1 MINTM
6 FPQQLFAA
14 LIVTSLTGLAQ
25 PVQNQPAQNGPAQKM
40 NDAYAAKIKEYTTD
54 PSFLTELVDH
64 LPVSDTV
71 PSPDKVLGYVIG
83 TPNRLTYVKD
93 IMRYMAELAK
103 ASPRVRYKVAGK
115 SEEGRDTGLIIIS
128 DEANLAKLARFTE
141 ITAKLADPR
150 KLTDA
155 DAKKLI
161 AEGIPLYWLNG
172 SIHSPE
178 TGSPEM
184 LMELAYRLAVEESP
198 KIQNIRKNSIIL
210 ITPVIEVD
218 GRDMMVDLYRWRKE
232 NPSKAAPPLVYW
244 GKYVAHD
251 NNRDSMVMSLN
262 LSKIVMKTFFEFHP
276 QVLHDLHESV
286 PFLYISTGMGPYNPA
301 LDPIVISE
309 WQKMAYHEIEEM
321 TKRGVPGVWTHGF
334 YDGWAVNYM
343 FMAAQGHNSIGRF
356 YETFGNG
363 GADTRMRTVPAN
375 QTSRTWF
382 RPNPPLQRVNWSI
395 RNNINMQQ
403 SGVLLAMDYAATNK
417 EEFLSN
423 FYLKSKR
430 SVAKATTEGPAAY
443 VIPANDPRPG
453 EAAEMMNLL
462 KQQGV
467 EIHKTDQEFEVTSKA
482 GKRKFPAGSFV
493 VRMDQPYSRMADML
507 LDTQYYNVND
517 PAPYDDTGWTFGSLR
532 NVETVRVTDAAVLTA
547 PMSMVDG
554 AVKVKGGVQG
564 TGVAYVINNN
574 TETGL
579 ASLRFALRDIPM
591 LAAEDAFTAGDK
603 AFNIGSF
610 IVKAD
615 GDVRSKLDAA
625 GAKFGVTAVGVAEMP
640 KVATHA
646 LAAPRIAMVHSWLNT
661 QNEGW
666 YRIAMDAAGVPYT
679 YMSDH
684 VLRQTANLRDKF
696 DVIIFGPTPGNS
708 QRIVN
713 GMGGKDAIPWKKS
726 EITPNMGDAPDSTE
740 DMRGGMG
747 LQGLVNV
754 QKFVE
759 DGGLFVVVGAN
770 GSIPIDYGLV
780 DGVTITPARELKA
793 RGSVLA
799 STISDKKS
807 PIAYGYGDKLSVY
820 FNQAPIFNVSLT
832 GGGGGFGGG
841 GGAFGVEQGG
851 RPSGRGSLTD
861 PDVVQGRPYVAP
873 PARPETRPGEEPAM
887 DPDVAEQMRAFL
899 PVPEMRPRVIVRF
912 AAEEKDLLVSGMLAG
927 GRELTG
933 KPAVIDVPR
942 GKGHI
947 LMFAINPMWRH
958 ETQGSYFLLYN
969 AMLNFDHLDVGRS
982 APGRATRP

>member
-1 MINTM
+1 M
-6 FPQQLFAA
+6 AA
-14 LIVTSLTGLAQ
+14 LVVTSMGVVVAQ
-25 PVQNQPAQNGPAQKM
+25 PAQKM
-40 NDAYAAKIKEYTTD
+40 NDAYAAKIREYTTD
-54 PSFLTELVDH
+54 PSFLTEMVDH
-64 LPVSDTV
+64 LPMSDTV

-93 IMRYMAELAK
+93 IMRYMSELAK

-115 SEEGRDTGLIIIS
+115 SEEGRDTGLILIS
-128 DEANLAKLARFTE
+128 DEVNLAKLNRFTE

-198 KIQNIRKNSIIL
+198 RIQNIRKNSIII

-232 NPSKAAPPLVYW
+232 NPAKAAPPLVYW

-286 PFLYISTGMGPYNPA
+286 PFMYISTGMGPYNPA

-363 GADTRMRTVPAN
+363 GADTRMRNVPAN

-443 VIPANDPRPG
+443 VVPANDPRPG
-453 EAAEMMNLL
+453 EAADLMNLL

-467 EIHKTDQEFEVTSKA
+467 EVHRSSQEFEVA
-482 GKRKFPAGSFV
+482 GKGGTRKFPAGSYV

-507 LDTQYYNVND
+507 LDTQYYNVAD
-517 PAPYDDTGWTFGSLR
+517 PNPYDDTGWTFGALR
-532 NVETVRVTDAAVLTA
+532 NVETVRVTDAAVLKA

-554 AVKVKGGVQG
+554 PAAVKGGVQG
-564 TGVAYVINNN
+564 TGAAYVVNNN
-574 TETGL
+574 TEIAL
-579 ASLRFALRDIPM
+579 ASLRFALRDVPM
-591 LAAEDAFTAGDK
+591 MAAEEEFKAGDRT
-603 AFNIGSF
+603 FNAGSF
-610 IVKAD
+610 IIRAD

-625 GAKFGVTAVGVAEMP
+625 TAKLGVSAYGVAEIP
-640 KVATHA
+640 KVASHT

-666 YRIAMDAAGVPYT
+666 YRVAMDAAGVPYT
-679 YMSDH
+679 YVSDH
-684 VLRQTANLRDKF
+684 VLRNTANLRERF
-696 DVIIFGPTPGNS
+696 DVIIFGPTPGSS

-754 QKFVE
+754 QKFVDE
-759 DGGLFVVVGAN
+759 GGLFVVVGAN

-780 DGVTITPARELKA
+780 DGVTITAARELRA
-793 RGSVLA
+793 RGSVLMSSIA
-799 STISDKKS
+799 DKKS
-807 PIAYGYGDKLSVY
+807 PIAYGYGDKLAVY

-841 GGAFGVEQGG
+841 GGVFGAEQAG
-851 RPSGRGSLTD
+851 RPSGRGTLTD
-861 PDVVQGRPYVAP
+861 PDVPQGRPYVAP

-887 DPDVAEQMRAFL
+887 DPDLAEQMRAFL
-899 PVPEMRPRVIVRF
+899 PAPEMRPRVVVRF
-912 AAEEKDLLVSGMLAG
+912 APDEKDLLVSGMLAG

-942 GKGHI
+942 GKGHV

-969 AMLNFDHLDVGRS
+969 AMLNFDHLDAGRTVGAARRG
-982 APGRATRP
+982 PPNE

>member
-1 MINTM
+1 M
-6 FPQQLFAA
+6 FHKRLAA
-14 LIVTSLTGLAQ
+14 ATLLGCLTGLAQ
-25 PVQNQPAQNGPAQKM
+25 PAQKM

-54 PSFLTELVDH
+54 PAFLTEMVDH

-93 IMRYMAELAK
+93 IMHYMSELAK
-103 ASPRVRYKVAGK
+103 AAPARVRYKVAGK
-115 SEEGRDTGLIIIS
+115 SEEGRDTGLILIS
-128 DEANLAKLARFTE
+128 DEANLAKLARYTE

-150 KLTDA
+150 NLTDA

-198 KIQNIRKNSIIL
+198 RIQNIRKNSIIM

-251 NNRDSMVMSLN
+251 NNRDSMVMSLA
-262 LSKIVMKTFFEFHP
+262 LSRIVMKTFFEFHP

-286 PFLYISTGMGPYNPA
+286 AYMYISTGMGPYNPA

-363 GADTRMRTVPAN
+363 GADTRVRTLQQN
-375 QTSRTWF
+375 QTGRTWF

-403 SGVLLAMDYAATNK
+403 SGVLLAMDYTATNK
-417 EEFLSN
+417 EEFLNN

-430 SVAKATTEGPAAY
+430 SVAKAKTEGPAAY
-443 VIPANDPRPG
+443 VVPANDPRPG
-453 EAAEMMNLL
+453 EAAELMNVL
-462 KQQGV
+462 KAQGV
-467 EIHKTDQEFEVTSKA
+467 EIHRADQEFEVTAKS
-482 GKRKFPAGSFV
+482 GKRKFPAGSYV
-493 VRMDQPYSRMADML
+493 VRMDQPFSRMADML
-507 LDTQYYNVND
+507 LDTQYYNVSD
-517 PAPYDDTGWTFGSLR
+517 PAPYDDTGWTFGPLR
-532 NVETVRVTDAAVLTA
+532 NVETVRVTDIAALNA
-547 PMSMVDG
+547 PMTLINGD
-554 AVKVKGGVQG
+554 VKVKGGVQG
-564 TGVAYVINNN
+564 NGVAYVINNN
-574 TETGL
+574 TEIAL
-579 ASLRFALRDIPM
+579 ATLRYALRDVPM
-591 LAAEDAFTAGDK
+591 QAAEEAFQAADHT
-603 AFNIGSF
+603 FNAGSF
-610 IVKAD
+610 IIK
-615 GDVRSKLDAA
+615 GDASVRSKLDSAA
-625 GAKFGVTAVGVAEMP
+625 AKLGVTAYGIAEMP
-640 KVATHA
+640 KVATHP

-666 YRIAMDAAGVPYT
+666 YRVAFDTAGIPYT
-679 YMSDH
+679 YISDH
-684 VLRQTANLRDKF
+684 VLRNTPNLRERF
-696 DVIIFGPTPGNS
+696 DVIVFGPTPGSS
-708 QRIVN
+708 QRVVN
-713 GMGGKDAIPWKKS
+713 GMGGKDPIPWKKS
-726 EITPNMGDAPDSTE
+726 EITPNMGDAPDSTD

-754 QKFVE
+754 QKFVDE
-759 DGGLFVVVGAN
+759 GGLFVTVGAN

-780 DGVTITPARELKA
+780 DGVSITATRELRA
-793 RGSVLA
+793 RGSVLLSSIA
-799 STISDKKS
+799 DKKS
-807 PIAYGYGDKLSVY
+807 PIAYGYGDKLAVY
-820 FNQAPIFNVSLT
+820 FNQAPVFNVST
-832 GGGGGFGGG
+832 TGGFGGGGGGGGGFGG
-841 GGAFGVEQGG
+841 AFGAEQAG
-851 RPSGRGSLTD
+851 RPSGRGTLTD
-861 PDVVQGRPYVAP
+861 PDVVQGRPYVEP
-873 PARPETRPGEEPAM
+873 TPRPAVRPGEEAPL
-887 DPDVAEQMRAFL
+887 DPEIAEQLRAFM
-899 PVPEMRPRVIVRF
+899 PTPEMRPRVVLRF
-912 AAEEKDLLVSGMLAG
+912 AADEKDLLVSGMLAG

-933 KPAVIDVPR
+933 KPAVIDAPR
-942 GKGHI
+942 GKGHV

-969 AMLNFDHLDVGRS
+969 AMLNFDHLDAGRS
-982 APGRATRP
+982 ASGAGERRGAATPTNE

>member
-1 MINTM
+1 MLYNR
-6 FPQQLFAA
+6 
-14 LIVTSLTGLAQ
+14 LIAGTLLGCLIGSAQ
-25 PVQNQPAQNGPAQKM
+25 SAQKM
-40 NDAYAAKIKEYTTD
+40 NDAYGAKIKEYTTD
-54 PSFLTELVDH
+54 PSFLTEMVDH

-71 PSPDKVLGYVIG
+71 PSPAKVLGYVVG

-93 IMRYMAELAK
+93 IMNYMSVLAK
-103 ASPRVRYKVAGK
+103 ASPRVRYRVAGK
-115 SEEGRDTGLIIIS
+115 SEEGRDTGLVIIS

-150 KLTDA
+150 KITDA

-198 KIQNIRKNSIIL
+198 RIQNIRKNSIIL

-218 GRDMMVDLYRWRKE
+218 GRDMMVDRYRWMKE

-286 PFLYISTGMGPYNPA
+286 PFMYISTGMGPYNPA

-363 GADTRMRTVPAN
+363 GADTRMRNVPAN

-417 EEFLSN
+417 EEFLTN

-443 VIPANDPRPG
+443 VVPANDPRPG

-462 KQQGV
+462 KAQGV
-467 EIHKTDQEFEVTSKA
+467 EIHKADQEFEIA
-482 GKRKFPAGSFV
+482 GKGGAKRKFPAGSYV

-507 LDTQYYNVND
+507 LDTQYYNVSD
-517 PAPYDDTGWTFGSLR
+517 PAPYDDTGWTFGALR
-532 NVETVRVTDAAVLTA
+532 NVETVRVTDAGVLKA
-547 PMSMVDG
+547 PMSMIDG
-554 AVKVKGGVQG
+554 PAKVKGGVQG
-564 TGVAYVINNN
+564 SGVAYVINHNA
-574 TETGL
+574 ESSL
-579 ASLRFALRDIPM
+579 ASLRFALRDVPM
-591 LAAEDAFTAGDK
+591 MAAEDGFKVGEQS
-603 AFNIGSF
+603 FNIGSF
-610 IVKAD
+610 VVK
-615 GDVRSKLDAA
+615 GDAVVRSKLDAA
-625 GAKFGVTAVGVAEMP
+625 AGKLGVTAVGVAEMP
-640 KVATHA
+640 KVAMHA

-679 YMSDH
+679 YISDH
-684 VLRQTANLRDKF
+684 KLRETANLRDKY
-696 DVIIFGPTPGNS
+696 DVIIFGPTPGGS

-713 GMGGKDAIPWKKS
+713 GMGGKDPIPWKKS

-780 DGVTITPARELKA
+780 DGVTISPSRELRA
-793 RGSVLA
+793 RGSVLL
-799 STISDKKS
+799 SSISDKKS
-807 PIAYGYGDKLSVY
+807 PIAYGYGDKLAVY

-841 GGAFGVEQGG
+841 GAFGAEPVG
-851 RPSGRGSLTD
+851 RPSGRGTMTD

-873 PARPETRPGEEPAM
+873 PERPAVRPGEEAPL
-887 DPDVAEQMRAFL
+887 DPEIAEQMRAFL
-899 PVPEMRPRVIVRF
+899 PTPEMRPRVIVRF
-912 AAEEKDLLVSGMLAG
+912 AADEKDLLVSGMLAG

-933 KPAVIDVPR
+933 KPAVIDAPR

-958 ETQGSYFLLYN
+958 ETQGSYSLLYN
-969 AMLNFDHLDVGRS
+969 AMLNFDHLDVGRP
-982 APGRATRP
+982 AVGGEGRRDGGNPTN

>member
-1 MINTM
+1 MNKLM
-6 FPQQLFAA
+6 QHKQLIAGA
-14 LIVTSLTGLAQ
+14 LLGSLIGLSQ
-25 PVQNQPAQNGPAQKM
+25 PAQKM

-54 PSFLTELVDH
+54 PSFLTEMVDH
-64 LPVSDTV
+64 LPMSDTV
-71 PSPDKVLGYVIG
+71 PSPDKVLGYVVG

-93 IMRYMAELAK
+93 IMNYMSVLAR

-115 SEEGRDTGLIIIS
+115 SEEGRDTGLVLIS
-128 DEANLAKLARFTE
+128 DEANLAKLARITE

-198 KIQNIRKNSIIL
+198 MIQNIRKNSIVM

-218 GRDMMVDLYRWRKE
+218 GRDMMVDRYRWMKE

-286 PFLYISTGMGPYNPA
+286 PFMYISTGMGPYNPA

-363 GADTRMRTVPAN
+363 GADTRMRNVPAN

-403 SGVLLAMDYAATNK
+403 SGVLIAMDYAATNK
-417 EEFLSN
+417 EEFLGN

-462 KQQGV
+462 KAQGV
-467 EIHKTDQEFEVTSKA
+467 EIHKADQEFEVA
-482 GKRKFPAGSFV
+482 GKGGAKRKFPAGSYV
-493 VRMDQPYSRMADML
+493 VRMDQPFSRMADML

-517 PAPYDDTGWTFGSLR
+517 PNPYDDTGWTFGALR
-532 NVETVRVTDAAVLTA
+532 NVETERVTDTAVLKA
-547 PMSMVDG
+547 PMSLTDG
-554 AVKVKGGVQG
+554 PAKVKGGVQG
-564 TGVAYVINNN
+564 SGVAYVINNN
-574 TETGL
+574 AEISL
-579 ASLRFALRDIPM
+579 ASLRFALRDVPM
-591 LAAEDAFTAGDK
+591 MAAEDAFKVGDQS
-603 AFNIGSF
+603 FNIGSF
-610 IVKAD
+610 VVKAD

-625 GAKFGVTAVGVAEMP
+625 AAKLGVTAIGVAEMP
-640 KVATHA
+640 KVAMHA
-646 LAAPRIAMVHSWLNT
+646 LAVPRIAMVHSWLNT

-666 YRIAMDAAGVPYT
+666 YRIAMDTAGVPYT
-679 YMSDH
+679 YISDH
-684 VLRQTANLRDKF
+684 KLRETANLRDKY

-713 GMGGKDAIPWKKS
+713 GMGGKDPIPWKKS
-726 EITPNMGDAPDSTE
+726 AITPNMGDAPDSTD

-759 DGGLFVVVGAN
+759 EGGLFVVVGAN

-780 DGVTITPARELKA
+780 DGITITASRELRA
-793 RGSVLA
+793 RGSVLMSSIA
-799 STISDKKS
+799 DKKS
-807 PIAYGYGDKLSVY
+807 PIAYGYGDKLAVY

-841 GGAFGVEQGG
+841 GGGGAFGAEPVG
-851 RPSGRGSLTD
+851 RPSGRGTLTD

-873 PARPETRPGEEPAM
+873 PERPATRPGEEPPM
-887 DPDVAEQMRAFL
+887 DPDQAEAMRAFM
-899 PVPEMRPRVIVRF
+899 PTPEMRPRVIVRF
-912 AAEEKDLLVSGMLAG
+912 AADEKDLLVSGMLAG
-927 GRELTG
+927 GRELVG
-933 KPAVIDVPR
+933 KPAVIDAPR

-969 AMLNFDHLDVGRS
+969 AMMNFDHLDVGRP
-982 APGRATRP
+982 AGGADGEPRRRGAN

>member
-1 MINTM
+1 M
-6 FPQQLFAA
+6 FEQR
-14 LIVTSLTGLAQ
+14 LITSLLLASLSGFAQ
-25 PVQNQPAQNGPAQKM
+25 PPQKM
-40 NDAYAAKIKEYTTD
+40 NDAYGAKIKEYTTD
-54 PSFLTELVDH
+54 PSFLTEMVDH
-64 LPVSDTV
+64 LPMSDTV

-115 SEEGRDTGLIIIS
+115 SEEGRDTGLILIS

-198 KIQNIRKNSIIL
+198 RIQNIRKNSIIM

-232 NPSKAAPPLVYW
+232 NPAKAAPPLVYW

-286 PFLYISTGMGPYNPA
+286 PFMYISTGMGPYNPA

-363 GADTRMRTVPAN
+363 GADTRMRNVPAN

-403 SGVLLAMDYAATNK
+403 SGVLIAMDYAATNK

-443 VIPANDPRPG
+443 VIPANDPRPV
-453 EAAEMMNLL
+453 EAAELMNLL

-467 EIHKTDQEFEVTSKA
+467 EIHKSDQEFEVTGKT
-482 GKRKFPAGSFV
+482 GKRKFPAGSYV
-493 VRMDQPYSRMADML
+493 IRMDQPFSRMADML
-507 LDTQYYNVND
+507 LDTQYYNVTD
-517 PAPYDDTGWTFGSLR
+517 PNPYDDTGWTFGALR
-532 NVETVRVTDAAVLTA
+532 NVETVRVTDTAILQA
-547 PMSMVDG
+547 PMNMIDG
-554 AVKVKGGVQG
+554 PAKVKGGVQG

-574 TETGL
+574 TEIAL
-579 ASLRFALRDIPM
+579 ASLRYALRDVPM

-603 AFNIGSF
+603 SFNIGSF
-610 IVKAD
+610 IIKAD

-625 GAKFGVTAVGVAEMP
+625 AAKLGVSAFGIAEMP
-640 KVATHA
+640 KVPTHA

-666 YRIAMDAAGVPYT
+666 YRIAMDTAGVPYT
-679 YMSDH
+679 YISDH
-684 VLRQTANLRDKF
+684 VLRTTANLRDRF
-696 DVIIFGPTPGNS
+696 DVIIFGPTPGGS

-713 GMGGKDAIPWKKS
+713 GMGGKDPIPWKKS
-726 EITPNMGDAPDSTE
+726 EITPNMGDAPDSTD

-780 DGVTITPARELKA
+780 DGVSITPARELKA
-793 RGSVLA
+793 RGSVLL

-807 PIAYGYGDKLSVY
+807 PIAYGYGDKLAVY

-832 GGGGGFGGG
+832 GGGGFGGG
-841 GGAFGVEQGG
+841 GGAFGVEQAG

-861 PDVVQGRPYVAP
+861 PDVVQGRPYQAP

-887 DPDVAEQMRAFL
+887 DPDIAEQMRAFM
-899 PVPEMRPRVIVRF
+899 PTAEMRPRVIVRF
-912 AAEEKDLLVSGMLAG
+912 AADEKDLLVSGMLAG

-933 KPAVIDVPR
+933 KPAVIDAPR

-969 AMLNFDHLDVGRS
+969 AMLNFDHLDVGRP
-982 APGRATRP
+982 AVGGEGRRGGSPTT

>member
-1 MINTM
+1 M
-6 FPQQLFAA
+6 
-14 LIVTSLTGLAQ
+14 S
-25 PVQNQPAQNGPAQKM
+25 
-40 NDAYAAKIKEYTTD
+40 
-54 PSFLTELVDH
+54 
-64 LPVSDTV
+64 
-71 PSPDKVLGYVIG
+71 
-83 TPNRLTYVKD
+83 
-93 IMRYMAELAK
+93 ELAK
-103 ASPRVRYKVAGK
+103 AAPNRVRYSVAGK
-115 SEEGRDTGLIIIS
+115 SEEGRDTGLVLIS

-150 KLTDA
+150 KITDD

-184 LMELAYRLAVEESP
+184 LMELAYRLAVEDSP
-198 KIQNIRKNSIIL
+198 RIRNIRKNSIIM

-232 NPSKAAPPLVYW
+232 NPAKAAPPLVYW

-251 NNRDSMVMSLN
+251 NNRDSMVMSLA
-262 LSKIVMKTFFEFHP
+262 LSRIVMKTFFEYHP

-286 PFLYISTGMGPYNPA
+286 PFMYISTGMGPYNPS

-309 WQKMAYHEIEEM
+309 WQKMAYNEIEEM

-382 RPNPPLQRVNWSI
+382 RPNPPMPRVNWSI

-403 SGVLLAMDYAATNK
+403 SGVLLAMDYVASNK
-417 EEFLSN
+417 EEFLNN

-430 SVAKATTEGPAAY
+430 SVLKASTEGPAAY
-443 VIPANDPRPG
+443 VVPGNDPRPA
-453 EAAEMMNLL
+453 EAAEMMNSL

-467 EIHKTDQEFEVTSKA
+467 EIHRASQEFEVA
-482 GKRKFPAGSFV
+482 VGKGTRKFPAGSYI

-517 PAPYDDTGWTFGSLR
+517 PAPYDDTGWTFGPLR
-532 NVETVRVTDAAVLTA
+532 NVETARITDAAVLKA
-547 PMSMVDG
+547 PMTLIDG
-554 AVKVKGGVQG
+554 PVKVKGGVQG

-574 TETGL
+574 AEVAL
-579 ASLRFALRDIPM
+579 ASLRFALSDVPM
-591 LAAEDAFTAGDK
+591 LAAEDGFEAAGK
-603 AFNIGSF
+603 SFAAGSF
-610 IVKAD
+610 IIKSD
-615 GDVRSKLDAA
+615 SRSKLEPVLASL
-625 GAKFGVTAVGVAEMP
+625 GVTAYGVAEMP
-640 KVATHA
+640 KVATHP

-666 YRIAMDAAGVPYT
+666 YRVAFDTAKIPYT
-679 YMSDH
+679 YISDH
-684 VLRQTANLRDKF
+684 VLRDTADLRARF
-696 DVIIFGPTPGNS
+696 DVIILGPTPGNA
-708 QRIVN
+708 QRVVN
-713 GMGGKDAIPWKKS
+713 GMTGKDPIPWKKS
-726 EITPNMGDAPDSTE
+726 EITPNMGDAPDTTE

-747 LQGLVNV
+747 LEGLVNV

-759 DGGLFVVVGAN
+759 QGGLFVTVGAN

-780 DGVTITPARELKA
+780 DGISIAAARDLKA
-793 RGSVLA
+793 RGSVLL
-799 STISDKKS
+799 SSISDKKS
-807 PIAYGYGDKLSVY
+807 PITYGYGDKLAVY
-820 FNQAPIFNVSLT
+820 FNQAPVFNVSMT
-832 GGGGGFGGG
+832 GGFGGG
-841 GGAFGVEQGG
+841 GGGFNPFGEGQAG
-851 RPSGRGSLTD
+851 RPSGRGTLTD

-873 PARPETRPGEEPAM
+873 PARPEVRPGEEPPL
-887 DPDVAEQMRAFL
+887 DPDIAEQLRPFM
-899 PVPEMRPRVIVRF
+899 PSPEMRPRVVVRF
-912 AAEEKDLLVSGMLAG
+912 AADEKELLVSGMLAG

-933 KPAVIDVPR
+933 KPAVIDAPR

-947 LMFAINPMWRH
+947 LMFAINPMWRS
-958 ETQGSYFLLYN
+958 ETQGSYSLLYN
-969 AMLNFDHLDVGRS
+969 AMLNFDHLGAGRS
-982 APGRATRP
+982 VEGKKEGPGAANPTNE